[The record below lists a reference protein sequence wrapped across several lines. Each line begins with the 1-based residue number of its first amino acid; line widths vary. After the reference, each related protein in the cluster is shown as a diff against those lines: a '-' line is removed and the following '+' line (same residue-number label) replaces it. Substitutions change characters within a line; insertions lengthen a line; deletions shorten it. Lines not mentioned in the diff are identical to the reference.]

1 MIPRTAVPI
10 SNRELFSSLIATV
23 RAGKDEVTEF
33 EKSLAS
39 YLGAKKVYAV
49 NSGRTA
55 LYLAL
60 KSLNLKPGT
69 GVIVPAYTCAIV
81 FEVILRLGLK
91 PILVDIDP
99 KTYDINPELI
109 SDAITSETKVIIPI
123 HLFGRPCE
131 MSQIIEIA
139 SKFDLLV
146 IEDVAQAL
154 GAEYES
160 KKVGT
165 FGDLAIFS
173 FGPGKSIT
181 SGEGGALAVNNNELI
196 DNIENLWNRLPEP
209 TPSWQFHVI
218 RNIIAMKFFS
228 NPISYNIVKELVEG
242 ELNKSDLEVV
252 KNCIALITRQDESYT
267 NKTTEPM
274 KMPSLSAKMA
284 RMQLR
289 KLDDLN
295 SIRITNA
302 RFLLTTLASITNYIQ
317 LPEALN
323 GNIRNT
329 FTRFPIKLRKD
340 LIKKVRGELRNRG
353 IDTERPY
360 DYLPYLLRIYQNNRY
375 VYAEDLSRS
384 LITIPNHPCLNR
396 HDIVKISHFLIQSIL
411 NTHSIFGT
419 NYSDVQ

>member
-1 MIPRTAVPI
+1 
-10 SNRELFSSLIATV
+10 
-23 RAGKDEVTEF
+23 
-33 EKSLAS
+33 
-39 YLGAKKVYAV
+39 
-49 NSGRTA
+49 
-55 LYLAL
+55 
-60 KSLNLKPGT
+60 
-69 GVIVPAYTCAIV
+69 
-81 FEVILRLGLK
+81 
-91 PILVDIDP
+91 
-99 KTYDINPELI
+99 
-109 SDAITSETKVIIPI
+109 
-123 HLFGRPCE
+123 

-154 GAEYES
+154 GAEYKS

-181 SGEGGALAVNNNELI
+181 SGGGGALAVNNNELI

-242 ELNKSDLEVV
+242 ELNKSDLEVM
-252 KNCIALITRQDESYT
+252 KNCIALMTRQDESYT

-295 SIRITNA
+295 SIR
-302 RFLLTTLASITNYIQ
+302 
-317 LPEALN
+317 
-323 GNIRNT
+323 
-329 FTRFPIKLRKD
+329 
-340 LIKKVRGELRNRG
+340 
-353 IDTERPY
+353 
-360 DYLPYLLRIYQNNRY
+360 
-375 VYAEDLSRS
+375 
-384 LITIPNHPCLNR
+384 
-396 HDIVKISHFLIQSIL
+396 
-411 NTHSIFGT
+411 
-419 NYSDVQ
+419 